1 MWGFLTALNDSL
13 IPHLKQIFDLNY
25 AQAMFVQLAFFG
37 SYFVFSIPS
46 AKLIEAI
53 GYKRT
58 MVVGLA
64 VMAFGV
70 FLFLPA
76 ASVPSYPFF
85 LAAQIILAAGV
96 TALQVAANPYVT
108 VLGPARTASSRLNL
122 TQAFNSLGT
131 TIAPYFGSALILG
144 GAAELAHM
152 TRQQQAASVK
162 MPYAG
167 IGIALVLLAIAIAM
181 VHLPRLQTT
190 QEFRTTGSAENP
202 LGSIWEHHHVWLGA
216 IAIFTYVG
224 AEVAIGSFLIN
235 YMGSPDLGSIPAATA
250 SKLVAF
256 YWGGAMVGRFIGVG
270 ALRRIPTGRAVGICA
285 IVTSL
290 LVVTSMLTNGDVAMV
305 SILLVGLFNSIMFP
319 SIFTLGTAHMGPL
332 TGKASGLLVMAIVG
346 GAIIPVIQGAIAD
359 KIGIHH
365 CFILPLLCYL
375 FVMYYGFIGSRP
387 TGTSVDLVATE

>member
-1 MWGFLTALNDSL
+1 MAL
-13 IPHLKQIFDLNY
+13 
-25 AQAMFVQLAFFG
+25 
-37 SYFVFSIPS
+37 
-46 AKLIEAI
+46 
-53 GYKRT
+53 
-58 MVVGLA
+58 
-64 VMAFGV
+64 GV

-108 VLGPARTASSRLNL
+108 VLGPASTASSRLNL

-131 TIAPYFGSALILG
+131 TIAPYFGSALILA
-144 GAAELAHM
+144 GAAEIAHM

-162 MPYAG
+162 LPYAG
-167 IGIALVLLAIAIAM
+167 IGIALVLLAIAIAL

-190 QEFRTTGSAENP
+190 QEFRTTGNAKNP

-216 IAIFTYVG
+216 IGIFTYVG

-235 YMGSPDLGSIPAATA
+235 YMGSHDLGSIPAATA

-270 ALRRIPTGRAVGICA
+270 ALRRIPTGRAVGVCA
-285 IVTSL
+285 IVTGL
-290 LVVTSMLTNGDVAMV
+290 LVVTSMLTNGNVAMV

-375 FVMYYGFIGSRP
+375 FIIYYGFIGSRP
-387 TGTSVDLVATE
+387 TGAGMDLVAAE